1 MSGLFG
7 KWWVVA
13 GLGCAWVVALSGC
26 ALLRREDPQR
36 PIVDKIRPAA
46 LGSFGSGETERVPP
60 PETEVCTIA
69 TARQCYERGMA
80 FASGKGVQKDPIQ
93 AISLLSKACS
103 GHIKEACETLSRRL
117 TKPERL
123 VSRAPRSGT
132 TKPVPFEK
140 QDVIKLHCRLVEPGV
155 PRNCQ
160 VVVPVMDA
168 SRRERILSAVSAFRY
183 KLPTFDGEAFE
194 SDYLITFDIEPE

>member
-1 MSGLFG
+1 MRR
-7 KWWVVA
+7 WAVA
-13 GLGCAWVVALSGC
+13 GLGCAWVVVLSGC

-36 PIVDKIRPAA
+36 PLVDKIRPAA

-60 PETEVCTIA
+60 PETEVCTVA

-80 FASGKGVQKDPIQ
+80 FASGRGVQKDPIQ
-93 AISLLSKACS
+93 AVSLLSKACN
-103 GHIKEACETLSRRL
+103 GHVREACETLSLRL
-117 TKPERL
+117 KKPERL
-123 VSRAPRSGT
+123 GSRPPRSGA

-140 QDVIKLHCRLVEPGV
+140 QEVIKLHCRLVEPGV

-160 VVVPVMDA
+160 VVVPVMGA
-168 SRRERILSAVSAFRY
+168 SRRERILSAVSSFRY

>member
-1 MSGLFG
+1 
-7 KWWVVA
+7 VA
-13 GLGCAWVVALSGC
+13 GLGCAWAVALSGC

-46 LGSFGSGETERVPP
+46 LGSFGSDETERVPP
-60 PETEVCTIA
+60 PETEVCTVA

-93 AISLLSKACS
+93 AVSLLSKACS
-103 GHIKEACETLSRRL
+103 GHIKEACETLSLRL
-117 TKPERL
+117 KKPERL
-123 VSRAPRSGT
+123 VSRPPRSGS

-140 QDVIKLHCRLVEPGV
+140 QDVIKLRCRLVDPGV

-160 VVVPVMDA
+160 VVVPIMMDA
-168 SRRERILSAVSAFRY
+168 SRRERILSAVSSFRY
-183 KLPTFDGEAFE
+183 MLPTFDGQAFE
-194 SDYLITFDIEPE
+194 SDYVITFDTDPE